1 MEERPE
7 WCLES
12 TIAGSIEVAFESE
25 EVDDEFFDEI
35 YDYRLRHDL
44 RFAVRGANIP
54 SIYFGCGVSGGEVS
68 AVVDGKIISVSV
80 DFSAFYFRL
89 EVQRKYISERVKG
102 NYLDM

>member
-7 WCLES
+7 WCLEP
-12 TIAGSIEVAFESE
+12 TIAGSVEVAFESDD
-25 EVDDEFFDEI
+25 VDDELFDEI

-68 AVVDGKIISVSV
+68 AVVDGEVV
-80 DFSAFYFRL
+80 GVPVNFSGFYFKL
-89 EVQRKYISERVKG
+89 EEQRKYISERVKD
-102 NYLDM
+102 NYLEM